1 MNIQKY
7 LRNLQHSLTKLSFY
21 TVMGKFTF
29 HLIKK
34 LTGIDIEQLQ
44 NDNEA
49 LLIKNQQLSFEV
61 KDANKEAT
69 YKRTQLTETQEE
81 LSLAQTELTQLQT
94 SIAEHQKE
102 ISHLQT
108 EISRLQSDKATGLEK
123 MQYSEQEIVSRD
135 NDIQQLK
142 NQLADSER
150 QKEVLATNKK
160 ELEAK
165 LAESDKQ
172 KETIAASKKELEEKL
187 TEAEKQKETIAAGKK
202 ELEAKL
208 AEAEKQKEIITASK
222 KELEAKLTE
231 AEKQKE
237 TIATSKKELEEKLA
251 EADKQKETIATS
263 KKELEEKLAESDKQ
277 KETIAAGKK
286 ELEEKLTEAE
296 QQKETIAASKKELE
310 EKLTEAEKQKETIA
324 TSKKEL
330 EEKLAE
336 ADKQKETIT
345 VSKKELE
352 EKLAE
357 VEKQKEILEANKKEL
372 EEQSEKSSQDLAK
385 NYTALQRE
393 LSETQEK
400 LDAIQSENSTLKSNL
415 SELQKKMHLLL
426 EEKEQLI
433 HEKEQMQTPQPES
446 DKKEQPLPQPENE
459 KVTAEPE
466 TPQKEEEQQPHSSD
480 ILEAYQEM
488 KARLEES
495 TLHYPYTRITSET
508 NGCQYIYESRTLQL
522 KAELFIWGVEGKEVV
537 LEENHF
543 IPYNEIAKIEG
554 LETPFATDVMTCD
567 FSEEGNGEEVA
578 EALLMAICCYHPIH
592 ITYRDKN
599 GRISERNLYWICF
612 QPQGISSV
620 RLPYEKIFRDMFDG
634 EIDTDHIMAMC
645 AHTPVPRIFII
656 NQILSIQIYDAF
668 VTTRKGIDTQIDG
681 MYYAVLASQSEAADM
696 IYKCLPEQFKKL
708 PAVISYRAHYWMLE
722 GDYQK
727 AMKLYL
733 SFAPDTEVEKG
744 KTWAAMNIANFDKF
758 IDNDVEAERFLQ
770 LKEAL
775 KEEGWPI

>member
-1 MNIQKY
+1 
-7 LRNLQHSLTKLSFY
+7 
-21 TVMGKFTF
+21 MGKFTF

-150 QKEVLATNKK
+150 QKEVLATDKK

-165 LAESDKQ
+165 LTEADKQ
-172 KETIAASKKELEEKL
+172 KETIAASKKELEAKLTEVEKQKETIAASKKELEAKL

-208 AEAEKQKEIITASK
+208 AEAEKQKETIATGK
-222 KELEAKLTE
+222 KELEARLTE

-237 TIATSKKELEEKLA
+237 TIAA
-251 EADKQKETIATS
+251 
-263 KKELEEKLAESDKQ
+263 
-277 KETIAAGKK
+277 
-286 ELEEKLTEAE
+286 
-296 QQKETIAASKKELE
+296 
-310 EKLTEAEKQKETIA
+310 
-324 TSKKEL
+324 
-330 EEKLAE
+330 
-336 ADKQKETIT
+336 
-345 VSKKELE
+345 SKKELE

-393 LSETQEK
+393 LSKTQEK

-446 DKKEQPLPQPENE
+446 DKEEQPLPQPENE

>member
-1 MNIQKY
+1 
-7 LRNLQHSLTKLSFY
+7 
-21 TVMGKFTF
+21 MGKFTF

-150 QKEVLATNKK
+150 QKEVLATDKK
-160 ELEAK
+160 ELEA
-165 LAESDKQ
+165 
-172 KETIAASKKELEEKL
+172 
-187 TEAEKQKETIAAGKK
+187 
-202 ELEAKL
+202 
-208 AEAEKQKEIITASK
+208 
-222 KELEAKLTE
+222 
-231 AEKQKE
+231 
-237 TIATSKKELEEKLA
+237 
-251 EADKQKETIATS
+251 
-263 KKELEEKLAESDKQ
+263 KLAESDKQ

-296 QQKETIAASKKELE
+296 KQKEIITASKKELE
-310 EKLTEAEKQKETIA
+310 EKLTEAEKLKETITASKKELEAKLTEAEKQKETIA
-324 TSKKEL
+324 ASKKEL
-330 EEKLAE
+330 EARLTEAE
-336 ADKQKETIT
+336 KQKETIT
-345 VSKKELE
+345 ASKKELE

-400 LDAIQSENSTLKSNL
+400 LDAIQSENSTLKANL

-433 HEKEQMQTPQPES
+433 HEKEQMQTAQPES
-446 DKKEQPLPQPENE
+446 DKEEQPLPQPENE

-645 AHTPVPRIFII
+645 AHIPVPRIFII

-722 GDYQK
+722 GNYQK

>member
-1 MNIQKY
+1 
-7 LRNLQHSLTKLSFY
+7 
-21 TVMGKFTF
+21 MGKFTF

-142 NQLADSER
+142 NQLANSER
-150 QKEVLATNKK
+150 QKEVLST
-160 ELEAK
+160 
-165 LAESDKQ
+165 D
-172 KETIAASKKELEEKL
+172 KKELEE
-187 TEAEKQKETIAAGKK
+187 
-202 ELEAKL
+202 KL
-208 AEAEKQKEIITASK
+208 AEAEKQKETITASK

-237 TIATSKKELEEKLA
+237 TIA
-251 EADKQKETIATS
+251 
-263 KKELEEKLAESDKQ
+263 
-277 KETIAAGKK
+277 
-286 ELEEKLTEAE
+286 
-296 QQKETIAASKKELE
+296 ASKKELE
-310 EKLTEAEKQKETIA
+310 EKLT
-324 TSKKEL
+324 
-330 EEKLAE
+330 
-336 ADKQKETIT
+336 
-345 VSKKELE
+345 
-352 EKLAE
+352 E

-400 LDAIQSENSTLKSNL
+400 LDAIQSENSTLKANL

-433 HEKEQMQTPQPES
+433 HEKEQMQTAQPES
-446 DKKEQPLPQPENE
+446 DKEEQPLPQPENE
-459 KVTAEPE
+459 KVTAEPK

-522 KAELFIWGVEGKEVV
+522 KAELFIWGVEGKEVA

-554 LETPFATDVMTCD
+554 METPFATDVMTCD

-645 AHTPVPRIFII
+645 AHTPVPRIFTI

>member
-1 MNIQKY
+1 
-7 LRNLQHSLTKLSFY
+7 
-21 TVMGKFTF
+21 MGKFTF

-150 QKEVLATNKK
+150 QKEVLATDKK

-165 LAESDKQ
+165 LAEAD
-172 KETIAASKKELEEKL
+172 
-187 TEAEKQKETIAAGKK
+187 KQKETIAAGKK

-208 AEAEKQKEIITASK
+208 AEAEKQKETIAASKKELEEKLTEAEKLKETITASK

-237 TIATSKKELEEKLA
+237 TIA
-251 EADKQKETIATS
+251 
-263 KKELEEKLAESDKQ
+263 
-277 KETIAAGKK
+277 
-286 ELEEKLTEAE
+286 
-296 QQKETIAASKKELE
+296 ASKKELE
-310 EKLTEAEKQKETIA
+310 ARLTEAEKQKGTIA
-324 TSKKEL
+324 
-330 EEKLAE
+330 A
-336 ADKQKETIT
+336 
-345 VSKKELE
+345 SKKELE

-433 HEKEQMQTPQPES
+433 HEKEQMQTAQPES
-446 DKKEQPLPQPENE
+446 DKEEQPLPQPENE

-554 LETPFATDVMTCD
+554 METPFATDVMTCD

>member
-1 MNIQKY
+1 
-7 LRNLQHSLTKLSFY
+7 
-21 TVMGKFTF
+21 MGKFTF

-102 ISHLQT
+102 ISLLQT

-150 QKEVLATNKK
+150 QKEVLATDKK
-160 ELEAK
+160 ELEA
-165 LAESDKQ
+165 
-172 KETIAASKKELEEKL
+172 
-187 TEAEKQKETIAAGKK
+187 
-202 ELEAKL
+202 
-208 AEAEKQKEIITASK
+208 
-222 KELEAKLTE
+222 
-231 AEKQKE
+231 
-237 TIATSKKELEEKLA
+237 
-251 EADKQKETIATS
+251 
-263 KKELEEKLAESDKQ
+263 
-277 KETIAAGKK
+277 
-286 ELEEKLTEAE
+286 
-296 QQKETIAASKKELE
+296 
-310 EKLTEAEKQKETIA
+310 
-324 TSKKEL
+324 
-330 EEKLAE
+330 
-336 ADKQKETIT
+336 
-345 VSKKELE
+345 
-352 EKLAE
+352 KLAE

-400 LDAIQSENSTLKSNL
+400 LDAIQSENSTLKANL

-433 HEKEQMQTPQPES
+433 HEKEQMQTAQPES
-446 DKKEQPLPQPENE
+446 DKEEQPLPQPENE

-722 GDYQK
+722 GNYQK

>member
-1 MNIQKY
+1 
-7 LRNLQHSLTKLSFY
+7 
-21 TVMGKFTF
+21 MGKFTF

-150 QKEVLATNKK
+150 QKEVLATDKK

-172 KETIAASKKELEEKL
+172 KETIVAS
-187 TEAEKQKETIAAGKK
+187 KK

-208 AEAEKQKEIITASK
+208 AEAEKLKETITASK

-237 TIATSKKELEEKLA
+237 TIA
-251 EADKQKETIATS
+251 
-263 KKELEEKLAESDKQ
+263 
-277 KETIAAGKK
+277 
-286 ELEEKLTEAE
+286 
-296 QQKETIAASKKELE
+296 ASKKELE
-310 EKLTEAEKQKETIA
+310 ARLTEAEKQKETIA
-324 TSKKEL
+324 
-330 EEKLAE
+330 A
-336 ADKQKETIT
+336 
-345 VSKKELE
+345 SKKELE

-393 LSETQEK
+393 LSKTQEK
-400 LDAIQSENSTLKSNL
+400 LDAIQSENSTLKANL

-433 HEKEQMQTPQPES
+433 HEKEQMQTAQPES
-446 DKKEQPLPQPENE
+446 DKEEQPLPQPENE

-681 MYYAVLASQSEAADM
+681 MYYAVLTSQSEAADM

>member
-1 MNIQKY
+1 
-7 LRNLQHSLTKLSFY
+7 
-21 TVMGKFTF
+21 MGKFTF

-123 MQYSEQEIVSRD
+123 MQYSEQEIFSRD

-150 QKEVLATNKK
+150 QKEVLATDKK

-165 LAESDKQ
+165 LAESDKQKETIAAGKKELEEKLAEADKQKEIITASKKELEAKLTEAEKQKETIAAGKKELEEKLAEAEQQKETIVASKKELEEKLTEAEKQ

-187 TEAEKQKETIAAGKK
+187 TEAEKQKETIAVGKK
-202 ELEAKL
+202 ELEAR
-208 AEAEKQKEIITASK
+208 
-222 KELEAKLTE
+222 LTE
-231 AEKQKE
+231 AEKQIE
-237 TIATSKKELEEKLA
+237 TIATSKKELEA
-251 EADKQKETIATS
+251 R
-263 KKELEEKLAESDKQ
+263 
-277 KETIAAGKK
+277 
-286 ELEEKLTEAE
+286 LTEAE
-296 QQKETIAASKKELE
+296 KQKETIAASKKELE
-310 EKLTEAEKQKETIA
+310 A
-324 TSKKEL
+324 
-330 EEKLAE
+330 
-336 ADKQKETIT
+336 
-345 VSKKELE
+345 
-352 EKLAE
+352 KLAE

-393 LSETQEK
+393 LSKTQEK

-446 DKKEQPLPQPENE
+446 DKEEQPLPQPENE

>member
-1 MNIQKY
+1 
-7 LRNLQHSLTKLSFY
+7 
-21 TVMGKFTF
+21 MGKFTF

-142 NQLADSER
+142 NQLANSER
-150 QKEVLATNKK
+150 QKEVLSTDKKELEEKLAEAEKQKETITASKK

-165 LAESDKQ
+165 LAEAEKQ

-208 AEAEKQKEIITASK
+208 AEV
-222 KELEAKLTE
+222 
-231 AEKQKE
+231 
-237 TIATSKKELEEKLA
+237 
-251 EADKQKETIATS
+251 
-263 KKELEEKLAESDKQ
+263 
-277 KETIAAGKK
+277 
-286 ELEEKLTEAE
+286 E

-310 EKLTEAEKQKETIA
+310 EKLAEAEKQKETIA
-324 TSKKEL
+324 ASKKEL
-330 EEKLAE
+330 EEKL
-336 ADKQKETIT
+336 T
-345 VSKKELE
+345 
-352 EKLAE
+352 E

-372 EEQSEKSSQDLAK
+372 EEQSEKSSQDLTK

-393 LSETQEK
+393 LSKTQEK
-400 LDAIQSENSTLKSNL
+400 LDAIQSENSTLKASL

-446 DKKEQPLPQPENE
+446 DKEEQPLPQPENE
-459 KVTAEPE
+459 KVTTEPE

-722 GDYQK
+722 GNYQK

>member
-1 MNIQKY
+1 
-7 LRNLQHSLTKLSFY
+7 
-21 TVMGKFTF
+21 MGKFTF

-102 ISHLQT
+102 ISLLQT

-150 QKEVLATNKK
+150 QKEVLATDKK
-160 ELEAK
+160 ELEA
-165 LAESDKQ
+165 
-172 KETIAASKKELEEKL
+172 
-187 TEAEKQKETIAAGKK
+187 
-202 ELEAKL
+202 
-208 AEAEKQKEIITASK
+208 
-222 KELEAKLTE
+222 
-231 AEKQKE
+231 
-237 TIATSKKELEEKLA
+237 
-251 EADKQKETIATS
+251 
-263 KKELEEKLAESDKQ
+263 KLAESDKQ

-296 QQKETIAASKKELE
+296 KQKEIITASKKELEEKLTEAEKLKETITASKKELE
-310 EKLTEAEKQKETIA
+310 EKLTEAEKQKETITA
-324 TSKKEL
+324 SKKEL
-330 EEKLAE
+330 EARLTE
-336 ADKQKETIT
+336 AAKQKETIT
-345 VSKKELE
+345 ASKKELE

-400 LDAIQSENSTLKSNL
+400 LDAIQSENSTLKANL

-433 HEKEQMQTPQPES
+433 HEKEQMQTAQPES
-446 DKKEQPLPQPENE
+446 DKEEQPLPQPENE

-722 GDYQK
+722 GNYQK

-775 KEEGWPI
+775 KEEGCLSNSPTPHNRALSLQRESWR

>member
-1 MNIQKY
+1 M
-7 LRNLQHSLTKLSFY
+7 
-21 TVMGKFTF
+21 
-29 HLIKK
+29 
-34 LTGIDIEQLQ
+34 
-44 NDNEA
+44 
-49 LLIKNQQLSFEV
+49 
-61 KDANKEAT
+61 
-69 YKRTQLTETQEE
+69 
-81 LSLAQTELTQLQT
+81 
-94 SIAEHQKE
+94 
-102 ISHLQT
+102 
-108 EISRLQSDKATGLEK
+108 
-123 MQYSEQEIVSRD
+123 
-135 NDIQQLK
+135 
-142 NQLADSER
+142 
-150 QKEVLATNKK
+150 
-160 ELEAK
+160 
-165 LAESDKQ
+165 
-172 KETIAASKKELEEKL
+172 
-187 TEAEKQKETIAAGKK
+187 
-202 ELEAKL
+202 
-208 AEAEKQKEIITASK
+208 
-222 KELEAKLTE
+222 
-231 AEKQKE
+231 
-237 TIATSKKELEEKLA
+237 
-251 EADKQKETIATS
+251 
-263 KKELEEKLAESDKQ
+263 
-277 KETIAAGKK
+277 
-286 ELEEKLTEAE
+286 
-296 QQKETIAASKKELE
+296 
-310 EKLTEAEKQKETIA
+310 
-324 TSKKEL
+324 
-330 EEKLAE
+330 
-336 ADKQKETIT
+336 
-345 VSKKELE
+345 
-352 EKLAE
+352 
-357 VEKQKEILEANKKEL
+357 
-372 EEQSEKSSQDLAK
+372 
-385 NYTALQRE
+385 QRE

-400 LDAIQSENSTLKSNL
+400 LDAIQSENSTLKANL

>member
-1 MNIQKY
+1 
-7 LRNLQHSLTKLSFY
+7 
-21 TVMGKFTF
+21 MGKFTF

-142 NQLADSER
+142 NQLADSEK
-150 QKEVLATNKK
+150 QKEVLATDKK

-165 LAESDKQ
+165 LAEANKQKETIAASKKELEAKLTEAEKQKETIATGKKELEEKLAEADKQKETIATSKKELEAKLAEAEKQ

-187 TEAEKQKETIAAGKK
+187 TEAEKQKETIAA
-202 ELEAKL
+202 
-208 AEAEKQKEIITASK
+208 
-222 KELEAKLTE
+222 
-231 AEKQKE
+231 
-237 TIATSKKELEEKLA
+237 
-251 EADKQKETIATS
+251 
-263 KKELEEKLAESDKQ
+263 
-277 KETIAAGKK
+277 
-286 ELEEKLTEAE
+286 
-296 QQKETIAASKKELE
+296 
-310 EKLTEAEKQKETIA
+310 
-324 TSKKEL
+324 
-330 EEKLAE
+330 
-336 ADKQKETIT
+336 
-345 VSKKELE
+345 SKKELE

-372 EEQSEKSSQDLAK
+372 EEQSERSSQDLAK

-400 LDAIQSENSTLKSNL
+400 LDAIQSENSTLKANL

>member
-1 MNIQKY
+1 
-7 LRNLQHSLTKLSFY
+7 
-21 TVMGKFTF
+21 MGKFTF

-142 NQLADSER
+142 NQLANSER
-150 QKEVLATNKK
+150 QKEVLST
-160 ELEAK
+160 
-165 LAESDKQ
+165 D
-172 KETIAASKKELEEKL
+172 KKELEE
-187 TEAEKQKETIAAGKK
+187 
-202 ELEAKL
+202 KL
-208 AEAEKQKEIITASK
+208 AEAEKQKETITASK
-222 KELEAKLTE
+222 KELEAKL
-231 AEKQKE
+231 AEV
-237 TIATSKKELEEKLA
+237 
-251 EADKQKETIATS
+251 
-263 KKELEEKLAESDKQ
+263 
-277 KETIAAGKK
+277 
-286 ELEEKLTEAE
+286 E

-310 EKLTEAEKQKETIA
+310 EKLT
-324 TSKKEL
+324 
-330 EEKLAE
+330 
-336 ADKQKETIT
+336 
-345 VSKKELE
+345 
-352 EKLAE
+352 E

-372 EEQSEKSSQDLAK
+372 EEQSEKSSQDLTK

-393 LSETQEK
+393 LSKTQEK
-400 LDAIQSENSTLKSNL
+400 LDAIQSENSTLKASL

-446 DKKEQPLPQPENE
+446 DKEEQPLPQPENE
-459 KVTAEPE
+459 KVTTEPE

-554 LETPFATDVMTCD
+554 METPFATDVMTCD

-722 GDYQK
+722 SDYQK

>member
-1 MNIQKY
+1 
-7 LRNLQHSLTKLSFY
+7 
-21 TVMGKFTF
+21 MGKFTF

-150 QKEVLATNKK
+150 QKEVLATDKK
-160 ELEAK
+160 ELEA
-165 LAESDKQ
+165 
-172 KETIAASKKELEEKL
+172 
-187 TEAEKQKETIAAGKK
+187 
-202 ELEAKL
+202 
-208 AEAEKQKEIITASK
+208 
-222 KELEAKLTE
+222 
-231 AEKQKE
+231 
-237 TIATSKKELEEKLA
+237 
-251 EADKQKETIATS
+251 
-263 KKELEEKLAESDKQ
+263 KLAESDKQ

-296 QQKETIAASKKELE
+296 KLKETITASKKELEAKLTEAEKQKETIAASKKELE
-310 EKLTEAEKQKETIA
+310 ARLTEAEKQKETITA
-324 TSKKEL
+324 
-330 EEKLAE
+330 
-336 ADKQKETIT
+336 
-345 VSKKELE
+345 SKKELE

-400 LDAIQSENSTLKSNL
+400 LDAIQSENSTLKANL

-433 HEKEQMQTPQPES
+433 HEKEQMQTAQPES
-446 DKKEQPLPQPENE
+446 DKEEQPLPQPENE

-722 GDYQK
+722 GNYQK

>member
-1 MNIQKY
+1 
-7 LRNLQHSLTKLSFY
+7 
-21 TVMGKFTF
+21 MGKFTF

-150 QKEVLATNKK
+150 QKEVLAT
-160 ELEAK
+160 
-165 LAESDKQ
+165 D
-172 KETIAASKKELEEKL
+172 
-187 TEAEKQKETIAAGKK
+187 
-202 ELEAKL
+202 
-208 AEAEKQKEIITASK
+208 K

-237 TIATSKKELEEKLA
+237 TITASKKELEA
-251 EADKQKETIATS
+251 
-263 KKELEEKLAESDKQ
+263 KLAESDKQ

-296 QQKETIAASKKELE
+296 KQKEIITASKKELEEKLTEAEKQKETIAASKKELE
-310 EKLTEAEKQKETIA
+310 EKLTEAEKLKETITASKKELEAKLTEAEKQKETIA
-324 TSKKEL
+324 ASKKEL
-330 EEKLAE
+330 EARLTEAE
-336 ADKQKETIT
+336 KQKETIAA
-345 VSKKELE
+345 SKKELE

-393 LSETQEK
+393 LSKTQEK
-400 LDAIQSENSTLKSNL
+400 LDAIQSENSTLKANL

-446 DKKEQPLPQPENE
+446 DKEEQPLPQPENE

>member
-1 MNIQKY
+1 
-7 LRNLQHSLTKLSFY
+7 
-21 TVMGKFTF
+21 MGKFTF

-150 QKEVLATNKK
+150 QKEVLAT
-160 ELEAK
+160 
-165 LAESDKQ
+165 D
-172 KETIAASKKELEEKL
+172 
-187 TEAEKQKETIAAGKK
+187 
-202 ELEAKL
+202 
-208 AEAEKQKEIITASK
+208 K

-237 TIATSKKELEEKLA
+237 TITASKKELEA
-251 EADKQKETIATS
+251 
-263 KKELEEKLAESDKQ
+263 KLAESDKQ

-296 QQKETIAASKKELE
+296 KQKEIITASKKELE

-324 TSKKEL
+324 ASKKEL
-330 EEKLAE
+330 EAKLTEAE
-336 ADKQKETIT
+336 KQKETIAASKKELEARLT
-345 VSKKELE
+345 EAEKQKETIAASKKELE

-400 LDAIQSENSTLKSNL
+400 LDAIQSENSTLKANL

-446 DKKEQPLPQPENE
+446 DKEEQPLPQPENE

-668 VTTRKGIDTQIDG
+668 VTTRKGIDIQIDG

>member
-1 MNIQKY
+1 
-7 LRNLQHSLTKLSFY
+7 
-21 TVMGKFTF
+21 MGKFTF

-150 QKEVLATNKK
+150 QKEVLATDKK

-165 LAESDKQ
+165 LAEADKQ
-172 KETIAASKKELEEKL
+172 KETIAASKKELEAKL

-208 AEAEKQKEIITASK
+208 AEAEKQKETIATGK
-222 KELEAKLTE
+222 KELEARLTE

-237 TIATSKKELEEKLA
+237 TITA
-251 EADKQKETIATS
+251 
-263 KKELEEKLAESDKQ
+263 
-277 KETIAAGKK
+277 
-286 ELEEKLTEAE
+286 
-296 QQKETIAASKKELE
+296 
-310 EKLTEAEKQKETIA
+310 
-324 TSKKEL
+324 
-330 EEKLAE
+330 
-336 ADKQKETIT
+336 
-345 VSKKELE
+345 SKKELE

-433 HEKEQMQTPQPES
+433 HEKEQMQTAQPES
-446 DKKEQPLPQPENE
+446 DKEEQPLPQPENE

-758 IDNDVEAERFLQ
+758 IDNDVEADKFLQ

>member
-1 MNIQKY
+1 
-7 LRNLQHSLTKLSFY
+7 
-21 TVMGKFTF
+21 MGKFTF

-150 QKEVLATNKK
+150 QKEVLATDKK

-172 KETIAASKKELEEKL
+172 KETIA
-187 TEAEKQKETIAAGKK
+187 
-202 ELEAKL
+202 
-208 AEAEKQKEIITASK
+208 ASK

-251 EADKQKETIATS
+251 ESDKQKEIITAS
-263 KKELEEKLAESDKQ
+263 KKELEA
-277 KETIAAGKK
+277 
-286 ELEEKLTEAE
+286 KLTEAE
-296 QQKETIAASKKELE
+296 KQKETIAASKKELE
-310 EKLTEAEKQKETIA
+310 EKLTEAEKQKETITA
-324 TSKKEL
+324 
-330 EEKLAE
+330 
-336 ADKQKETIT
+336 
-345 VSKKELE
+345 SKKELE

-372 EEQSEKSSQDLAK
+372 EKQSEKSSQDLAK

-400 LDAIQSENSTLKSNL
+400 LDAIQSENSTLKANL

-433 HEKEQMQTPQPES
+433 HEKEQMQTAQPES
-446 DKKEQPLPQPENE
+446 DKEEQPLPQPENE

-645 AHTPVPRIFII
+645 AHTPVPRIFTI

>member
-1 MNIQKY
+1 
-7 LRNLQHSLTKLSFY
+7 
-21 TVMGKFTF
+21 MGKFTF

-150 QKEVLATNKK
+150 QKEVLATDKKELEAKLTEAEKQKETITASKK

-172 KETIAASKKELEEKL
+172 KETIAASKKELE
-187 TEAEKQKETIAAGKK
+187 
-202 ELEAKL
+202 
-208 AEAEKQKEIITASK
+208 
-222 KELEAKLTE
+222 AKLTE
-231 AEKQKE
+231 AE
-237 TIATSKKELEEKLA
+237 
-251 EADKQKETIATS
+251 
-263 KKELEEKLAESDKQ
+263 KQ

-296 QQKETIAASKKELE
+296 KQKEIITASKKELE
-310 EKLTEAEKQKETIA
+310 EKLTEAEKQKETIVA
-324 TSKKEL
+324 SKKEL

-336 ADKQKETIT
+336 AEKQKETIAA
-345 VSKKELE
+345 SKKELE

-393 LSETQEK
+393 LSKTQEK

-446 DKKEQPLPQPENE
+446 DKEEQPLPQPENE

-733 SFAPDTEVEKG
+733 SFAPNTEVEKG

>member
-1 MNIQKY
+1 
-7 LRNLQHSLTKLSFY
+7 
-21 TVMGKFTF
+21 MGKFTF

-150 QKEVLATNKK
+150 QKEVLATDKK

-165 LAESDKQ
+165 LTEAEKQKETITASKKELEAKLTETEKQ

-187 TEAEKQKETIAAGKK
+187 TEAEKQKETIATGKK
-202 ELEAKL
+202 ELE
-208 AEAEKQKEIITASK
+208 E
-222 KELEAKLTE
+222 KLTE

-237 TIATSKKELEEKLA
+237 TITA
-251 EADKQKETIATS
+251 S

-277 KETIAAGKK
+277 KEIIT
-286 ELEEKLTEAE
+286 
-296 QQKETIAASKKELE
+296 ASKKELE

-324 TSKKEL
+324 ASKKEL
-330 EEKLAE
+330 EAKLAE
-336 ADKQKETIT
+336 VEKQKETIAA
-345 VSKKELE
+345 SKKELE

-433 HEKEQMQTPQPES
+433 HEKEQMQTAQPES
-446 DKKEQPLPQPENE
+446 DKEEQPLPQPENE
-459 KVTAEPE
+459 KVTTKPE

-554 LETPFATDVMTCD
+554 METPFATDVMTCD

>member
-1 MNIQKY
+1 
-7 LRNLQHSLTKLSFY
+7 
-21 TVMGKFTF
+21 MGKFTF

-150 QKEVLATNKK
+150 QKEVLATDKKELEAKLTEAEKQKETITASKK

-172 KETIAASKKELEEKL
+172 KETIAA
-187 TEAEKQKETIAAGKK
+187 GKK

-208 AEAEKQKEIITASK
+208 AEA
-222 KELEAKLTE
+222 
-231 AEKQKE
+231 
-237 TIATSKKELEEKLA
+237 
-251 EADKQKETIATS
+251 
-263 KKELEEKLAESDKQ
+263 
-277 KETIAAGKK
+277 
-286 ELEEKLTEAE
+286 
-296 QQKETIAASKKELE
+296 
-310 EKLTEAEKQKETIA
+310 
-324 TSKKEL
+324 
-330 EEKLAE
+330 
-336 ADKQKETIT
+336 
-345 VSKKELE
+345 
-352 EKLAE
+352 
-357 VEKQKEILEANKKEL
+357 EKQKEILEANKKEL

-400 LDAIQSENSTLKSNL
+400 LDAIQSENSTLKANL

-433 HEKEQMQTPQPES
+433 HEKEQMQTAQPES
-446 DKKEQPLPQPENE
+446 DKEEQPLPQPENE

-567 FSEEGNGEEVA
+567 FSEKGNGEEVA

-722 GDYQK
+722 GNYQK

-775 KEEGWPI
+775 KEEGWSI

>member
-1 MNIQKY
+1 
-7 LRNLQHSLTKLSFY
+7 
-21 TVMGKFTF
+21 MGKFTF

-142 NQLADSER
+142 NQLADSEK
-150 QKEVLATNKK
+150 QKEVLATDKKELEAKLAEADKQKETIAASKK

-172 KETIAASKKELEEKL
+172 KETITASKKELEEKL

-208 AEAEKQKEIITASK
+208 AEAEKLKETITASK

-237 TIATSKKELEEKLA
+237 TIA
-251 EADKQKETIATS
+251 
-263 KKELEEKLAESDKQ
+263 
-277 KETIAAGKK
+277 AGKK
-286 ELEEKLTEAE
+286 ELEAKLA
-296 QQKETIAASKKELE
+296 
-310 EKLTEAEKQKETIA
+310 EAEKQKETIA
-324 TSKKEL
+324 
-330 EEKLAE
+330 A
-336 ADKQKETIT
+336 
-345 VSKKELE
+345 SKKELE

-446 DKKEQPLPQPENE
+446 DKEEQPLPQPENE

-466 TPQKEEEQQPHSSD
+466 TPQKEEEQQSHSSD

-668 VTTRKGIDTQIDG
+668 VTTRKGIDIQIDG

-758 IDNDVEAERFLQ
+758 IDNDVEAEKFLQ

>member
-1 MNIQKY
+1 
-7 LRNLQHSLTKLSFY
+7 
-21 TVMGKFTF
+21 MGKFTF

-142 NQLADSER
+142 NQLANSER
-150 QKEVLATNKK
+150 QKEVLST
-160 ELEAK
+160 
-165 LAESDKQ
+165 D
-172 KETIAASKKELEEKL
+172 KKELEE
-187 TEAEKQKETIAAGKK
+187 
-202 ELEAKL
+202 KL
-208 AEAEKQKEIITASK
+208 AEAEKQKETITA
-222 KELEAKLTE
+222 
-231 AEKQKE
+231 
-237 TIATSKKELEEKLA
+237 SKKELEEKLA
-251 EADKQKETIATS
+251 EADKQKETIAAS
-263 KKELEEKLAESDKQ
+263 KKELEEKLAEAEKQ
-277 KETIAAGKK
+277 KETITASKK
-286 ELEEKLTEAE
+286 ELEAKLAEVE

-310 EKLTEAEKQKETIA
+310 EKLAEAEKQKETIA
-324 TSKKEL
+324 ASKKEL
-330 EEKLAE
+330 EEKL
-336 ADKQKETIT
+336 T
-345 VSKKELE
+345 
-352 EKLAE
+352 E

-372 EEQSEKSSQDLAK
+372 EEQSEKSSQDLTK

-400 LDAIQSENSTLKSNL
+400 LDAIQSENSTLKASL

-446 DKKEQPLPQPENE
+446 DKEEQPLPQPENE
-459 KVTAEPE
+459 KVTTEPE

-554 LETPFATDVMTCD
+554 METPFATDVMTCD

-722 GDYQK
+722 SDYQK

>member
-1 MNIQKY
+1 
-7 LRNLQHSLTKLSFY
+7 
-21 TVMGKFTF
+21 MGKFTF

-102 ISHLQT
+102 ISLLQT

-150 QKEVLATNKK
+150 QKEVLAT
-160 ELEAK
+160 
-165 LAESDKQ
+165 D
-172 KETIAASKKELEEKL
+172 
-187 TEAEKQKETIAAGKK
+187 
-202 ELEAKL
+202 
-208 AEAEKQKEIITASK
+208 
-222 KELEAKLTE
+222 
-231 AEKQKE
+231 
-237 TIATSKKELEEKLA
+237 
-251 EADKQKETIATS
+251 

-296 QQKETIAASKKELE
+296 
-310 EKLTEAEKQKETIA
+310 KQKEI
-324 TSKKEL
+324 
-330 EEKLAE
+330 
-336 ADKQKETIT
+336 IT
-345 VSKKELE
+345 ASKKELE

-400 LDAIQSENSTLKSNL
+400 LDAIQSENSTLKANL

-433 HEKEQMQTPQPES
+433 HEKEQMQTAQPES
-446 DKKEQPLPQPENE
+446 DKEEQPLPQPENE

-495 TLHYPYTRITSET
+495 TLHHPYTRITSET

-722 GDYQK
+722 GNYQK

>member
-1 MNIQKY
+1 
-7 LRNLQHSLTKLSFY
+7 
-21 TVMGKFTF
+21 MGKFTF

-102 ISHLQT
+102 ISLLQT

-150 QKEVLATNKK
+150 QKEVLATDKK
-160 ELEAK
+160 ELEA
-165 LAESDKQ
+165 
-172 KETIAASKKELEEKL
+172 
-187 TEAEKQKETIAAGKK
+187 
-202 ELEAKL
+202 
-208 AEAEKQKEIITASK
+208 
-222 KELEAKLTE
+222 
-231 AEKQKE
+231 
-237 TIATSKKELEEKLA
+237 
-251 EADKQKETIATS
+251 
-263 KKELEEKLAESDKQ
+263 KLAESDKQ

-296 QQKETIAASKKELE
+296 KQKEIITASKKELEEKLTEAEKQKETIVASKKELEAKLTEAEKQKETIAASKKELE
-310 EKLTEAEKQKETIA
+310 EKLTEAEQQKETIVA
-324 TSKKEL
+324 SKKEL

-336 ADKQKETIT
+336 ADKQKETIAA
-345 VSKKELE
+345 SKKELE
-352 EKLAE
+352 AKLAE

-400 LDAIQSENSTLKSNL
+400 LDAIQSENSTLKANL

-426 EEKEQLI
+426 EKKEQLI
-433 HEKEQMQTPQPES
+433 HEKEQMQTAQPES
-446 DKKEQPLPQPENE
+446 DKEEQPLPQPENE

-668 VTTRKGIDTQIDG
+668 VTTRKGIDIQIDG

-758 IDNDVEAERFLQ
+758 IDNDVEAEKFLQ

>member
-1 MNIQKY
+1 
-7 LRNLQHSLTKLSFY
+7 
-21 TVMGKFTF
+21 MGKFTF

-150 QKEVLATNKK
+150 QKEVLATDKKELEAKLTEAEKQKETITASKK

-165 LAESDKQ
+165 LAEAEKQ
-172 KETIAASKKELEEKL
+172 KETIAASKKELEE
-187 TEAEKQKETIAAGKK
+187 
-202 ELEAKL
+202 KL

-222 KELEAKLTE
+222 KELEARLTE
-231 AEKQKE
+231 A
-237 TIATSKKELEEKLA
+237 A
-251 EADKQKETIATS
+251 
-263 KKELEEKLAESDKQ
+263 
-277 KETIAAGKK
+277 
-286 ELEEKLTEAE
+286 
-296 QQKETIAASKKELE
+296 
-310 EKLTEAEKQKETIA
+310 
-324 TSKKEL
+324 
-330 EEKLAE
+330 
-336 ADKQKETIT
+336 KQKETIT
-345 VSKKELE
+345 ASKKELE

-400 LDAIQSENSTLKSNL
+400 LDAIQSENSTLKANL

-433 HEKEQMQTPQPES
+433 HEKEQMQTAQPES
-446 DKKEQPLPQPENE
+446 DKEEQPLPQPENE

-722 GDYQK
+722 GNYQK

>member
-1 MNIQKY
+1 
-7 LRNLQHSLTKLSFY
+7 
-21 TVMGKFTF
+21 MGKFTF

-150 QKEVLATNKK
+150 QKEVLATDKK
-160 ELEAK
+160 ELEA
-165 LAESDKQ
+165 
-172 KETIAASKKELEEKL
+172 KL
-187 TEAEKQKETIAAGKK
+187 TEAEKQKETITASKK

-237 TIATSKKELEEKLA
+237 TIA
-251 EADKQKETIATS
+251 
-263 KKELEEKLAESDKQ
+263 
-277 KETIAAGKK
+277 AGKK

-296 QQKETIAASKKELE
+296 KQKEIITASKKELE
-310 EKLTEAEKQKETIA
+310 EKLTEAEKQKETITA
-324 TSKKEL
+324 SKKEL
-330 EEKLAE
+330 EARLTE
-336 ADKQKETIT
+336 AAKQKETIT

-393 LSETQEK
+393 LSKTQEK

-433 HEKEQMQTPQPES
+433 HEKEQMQTAQPES
-446 DKKEQPLPQPENE
+446 DKEEQPLPQPENE

-758 IDNDVEAERFLQ
+758 IDNDVEADKFLQ

>member
-1 MNIQKY
+1 
-7 LRNLQHSLTKLSFY
+7 
-21 TVMGKFTF
+21 MGKFTF

-150 QKEVLATNKK
+150 QKEVLATDKK
-160 ELEAK
+160 ELEA
-165 LAESDKQ
+165 
-172 KETIAASKKELEEKL
+172 
-187 TEAEKQKETIAAGKK
+187 
-202 ELEAKL
+202 
-208 AEAEKQKEIITASK
+208 
-222 KELEAKLTE
+222 
-231 AEKQKE
+231 
-237 TIATSKKELEEKLA
+237 
-251 EADKQKETIATS
+251 
-263 KKELEEKLAESDKQ
+263 KLAESDKQ

-296 QQKETIAASKKELE
+296 
-310 EKLTEAEKQKETIA
+310 KQKEI
-324 TSKKEL
+324 
-330 EEKLAE
+330 
-336 ADKQKETIT
+336 IT
-345 VSKKELE
+345 ASKKELE

-400 LDAIQSENSTLKSNL
+400 LDAIQSENSTLKANL

-433 HEKEQMQTPQPES
+433 HEKEQMQTAQPES
-446 DKKEQPLPQPENE
+446 DKEEQPLPQPENE

-722 GDYQK
+722 GNYQK

>member
-1 MNIQKY
+1 
-7 LRNLQHSLTKLSFY
+7 
-21 TVMGKFTF
+21 MGKFTF

-150 QKEVLATNKK
+150 QKEVLAT
-160 ELEAK
+160 
-165 LAESDKQ
+165 D
-172 KETIAASKKELEEKL
+172 
-187 TEAEKQKETIAAGKK
+187 
-202 ELEAKL
+202 
-208 AEAEKQKEIITASK
+208 
-222 KELEAKLTE
+222 
-231 AEKQKE
+231 
-237 TIATSKKELEEKLA
+237 
-251 EADKQKETIATS
+251 

-296 QQKETIAASKKELE
+296 
-310 EKLTEAEKQKETIA
+310 KQKEI
-324 TSKKEL
+324 
-330 EEKLAE
+330 
-336 ADKQKETIT
+336 IT
-345 VSKKELE
+345 ASKKELE

-400 LDAIQSENSTLKSNL
+400 LDAIQSENSTLKANL

-433 HEKEQMQTPQPES
+433 HEKEQMQTAQPES
-446 DKKEQPLPQPENE
+446 DKEEQPLPQPENE

-722 GDYQK
+722 GNYQK

>member
-1 MNIQKY
+1 
-7 LRNLQHSLTKLSFY
+7 
-21 TVMGKFTF
+21 MGKFTF

-69 YKRTQLTETQEE
+69 YRRTQLTETQEE

-150 QKEVLATNKK
+150 QKEVLAT
-160 ELEAK
+160 
-165 LAESDKQ
+165 D
-172 KETIAASKKELEEKL
+172 
-187 TEAEKQKETIAAGKK
+187 KK

-208 AEAEKQKEIITASK
+208 AEANKQKETIAASK

-237 TIATSKKELEEKLA
+237 TIAAGKKELEEKLA
-251 EADKQKETIATS
+251 EADKQKETIATN

-277 KETIAAGKK
+277 KETIAVGKK
-286 ELEEKLTEAE
+286 ELEAKLAEAE
-296 QQKETIAASKKELE
+296 KQKETITASKKELE
-310 EKLTEAEKQKETIA
+310 EKLT
-324 TSKKEL
+324 
-330 EEKLAE
+330 
-336 ADKQKETIT
+336 
-345 VSKKELE
+345 
-352 EKLAE
+352 E

-400 LDAIQSENSTLKSNL
+400 LDAIQSENSTLKANL

-433 HEKEQMQTPQPES
+433 HEKEQMQTAQPES
-446 DKKEQPLPQPENE
+446 DKEEQPLPQPENE

-554 LETPFATDVMTCD
+554 METPFATDVMTCD

-744 KTWAAMNIANFDKF
+744 KTWAAMNIANFNKF

>member
-1 MNIQKY
+1 
-7 LRNLQHSLTKLSFY
+7 
-21 TVMGKFTF
+21 MGKFTF

-142 NQLADSER
+142 NQLANSER
-150 QKEVLATNKK
+150 QKEVLSTDKKELEEKLAEAEKQKETITASKK

-165 LAESDKQ
+165 LTEAEKQ
-172 KETIAASKKELEEKL
+172 KETIAASKKELEEKLTEAEKQKETIATAKKELEEKL

-208 AEAEKQKEIITASK
+208 AEV
-222 KELEAKLTE
+222 
-231 AEKQKE
+231 
-237 TIATSKKELEEKLA
+237 
-251 EADKQKETIATS
+251 
-263 KKELEEKLAESDKQ
+263 
-277 KETIAAGKK
+277 
-286 ELEEKLTEAE
+286 E
-296 QQKETIAASKKELE
+296 QQKETIAA
-310 EKLTEAEKQKETIA
+310 
-324 TSKKEL
+324 
-330 EEKLAE
+330 
-336 ADKQKETIT
+336 
-345 VSKKELE
+345 SKKELE

-372 EEQSEKSSQDLAK
+372 EEQSEKSSQDLTK

-393 LSETQEK
+393 LSKTQEK
-400 LDAIQSENSTLKSNL
+400 LDAIQSENSTLKASL

-446 DKKEQPLPQPENE
+446 DKEEQPLPQPENE

-554 LETPFATDVMTCD
+554 METPFATDVMTCD

-645 AHTPVPRIFII
+645 AHTPVPRIFTI

>member
-1 MNIQKY
+1 
-7 LRNLQHSLTKLSFY
+7 
-21 TVMGKFTF
+21 MGKFTF

-102 ISHLQT
+102 ISLLQT

-150 QKEVLATNKK
+150 QKEVLATDKK
-160 ELEAK
+160 ELEEK

-187 TEAEKQKETIAAGKK
+187 TEAEKQKETIAASKK
-202 ELEAKL
+202 ELEEKL
-208 AEAEKQKEIITASK
+208 TEAEKLKETITASK

-237 TIATSKKELEEKLA
+237 TIA
-251 EADKQKETIATS
+251 
-263 KKELEEKLAESDKQ
+263 
-277 KETIAAGKK
+277 
-286 ELEEKLTEAE
+286 
-296 QQKETIAASKKELE
+296 ASKKELE
-310 EKLTEAEKQKETIA
+310 ARLTEAEKQKETIA
-324 TSKKEL
+324 
-330 EEKLAE
+330 A
-336 ADKQKETIT
+336 
-345 VSKKELE
+345 SKKELE

-400 LDAIQSENSTLKSNL
+400 LDAIQSENSTLKANL

-433 HEKEQMQTPQPES
+433 HEKEQMQTAQPES
-446 DKKEQPLPQPENE
+446 DKEEQPLPQPENE

-722 GDYQK
+722 GNYQK

>member
-1 MNIQKY
+1 
-7 LRNLQHSLTKLSFY
+7 
-21 TVMGKFTF
+21 MGKFTF

-150 QKEVLATNKK
+150 QKEVLATDKKELEARLAEAEKQKETITAGKK

-172 KETIAASKKELEEKL
+172 KETIAASKKELE
-187 TEAEKQKETIAAGKK
+187 A
-202 ELEAKL
+202 
-208 AEAEKQKEIITASK
+208 
-222 KELEAKLTE
+222 
-231 AEKQKE
+231 
-237 TIATSKKELEEKLA
+237 
-251 EADKQKETIATS
+251 
-263 KKELEEKLAESDKQ
+263 
-277 KETIAAGKK
+277 
-286 ELEEKLTEAE
+286 
-296 QQKETIAASKKELE
+296 
-310 EKLTEAEKQKETIA
+310 
-324 TSKKEL
+324 
-330 EEKLAE
+330 
-336 ADKQKETIT
+336 
-345 VSKKELE
+345 
-352 EKLAE
+352 KLAE

-433 HEKEQMQTPQPES
+433 HEKEQMQTAQPES
-446 DKKEQPLPQPENE
+446 DKEEQPLPQPENE

-554 LETPFATDVMTCD
+554 METPFATDVMTCD

>member
-1 MNIQKY
+1 
-7 LRNLQHSLTKLSFY
+7 
-21 TVMGKFTF
+21 MGKFTF

-150 QKEVLATNKK
+150 QKEVLATDKK

-165 LAESDKQ
+165 LAEANKQ
-172 KETIAASKKELEEKL
+172 KETIAASKKELEAKL

-208 AEAEKQKEIITASK
+208 AEAEKQKETIT
-222 KELEAKLTE
+222 
-231 AEKQKE
+231 
-237 TIATSKKELEEKLA
+237 
-251 EADKQKETIATS
+251 
-263 KKELEEKLAESDKQ
+263 
-277 KETIAAGKK
+277 
-286 ELEEKLTEAE
+286 
-296 QQKETIAASKKELE
+296 ASKKELE

-324 TSKKEL
+324 ASKKELETRLTEAEKQKETIVASKKEL

-336 ADKQKETIT
+336 ADKQKETIAA
-345 VSKKELE
+345 SKKELE
-352 EKLAE
+352 AKLAE

-400 LDAIQSENSTLKSNL
+400 LDAIQSENSTLKANL

-426 EEKEQLI
+426 EKKEQLI
-433 HEKEQMQTPQPES
+433 HEKEQMQTAQPES
-446 DKKEQPLPQPENE
+446 DKEEQPLPQPENE

-668 VTTRKGIDTQIDG
+668 VTTRKGIDIQIDG

-758 IDNDVEAERFLQ
+758 IDNDVEAEKFLQ

>member
-1 MNIQKY
+1 
-7 LRNLQHSLTKLSFY
+7 
-21 TVMGKFTF
+21 MGKFTF

-150 QKEVLATNKK
+150 QKEVLATDKK

-165 LAESDKQ
+165 LAEANKQKETIAAGKKELEEKLTEAEKQKEIITASKKELEEKLTEAEKQ

-187 TEAEKQKETIAAGKK
+187 TEAEKLKET
-202 ELEAKL
+202 
-208 AEAEKQKEIITASK
+208 ITASK

-237 TIATSKKELEEKLA
+237 TIA
-251 EADKQKETIATS
+251 
-263 KKELEEKLAESDKQ
+263 
-277 KETIAAGKK
+277 
-286 ELEEKLTEAE
+286 
-296 QQKETIAASKKELE
+296 ASKKELE
-310 EKLTEAEKQKETIA
+310 ARLTEAEKQKETITA
-324 TSKKEL
+324 
-330 EEKLAE
+330 
-336 ADKQKETIT
+336 
-345 VSKKELE
+345 SKKELE

-400 LDAIQSENSTLKSNL
+400 LDAIQSENSTLKANL

-426 EEKEQLI
+426 EKKEQLI
-433 HEKEQMQTPQPES
+433 HEKEQMQTAQPES
-446 DKKEQPLPQPENE
+446 DKEEQPLPQPENE

-668 VTTRKGIDTQIDG
+668 VTTRKGIDIQIDG

-758 IDNDVEAERFLQ
+758 IDNDVEAEKFLQ

>member
-1 MNIQKY
+1 
-7 LRNLQHSLTKLSFY
+7 
-21 TVMGKFTF
+21 MGKFTF

-150 QKEVLATNKK
+150 QKEVLATDKK

-165 LAESDKQ
+165 LAEANKQ
-172 KETIAASKKELEEKL
+172 KETIAASKKELEAKLTEAEKQKETIAASKKELEARLTEAEKQKETITASKKELEEKL
-187 TEAEKQKETIAAGKK
+187 TEAEKQKETIAA
-202 ELEAKL
+202 
-208 AEAEKQKEIITASK
+208 
-222 KELEAKLTE
+222 
-231 AEKQKE
+231 
-237 TIATSKKELEEKLA
+237 
-251 EADKQKETIATS
+251 
-263 KKELEEKLAESDKQ
+263 
-277 KETIAAGKK
+277 
-286 ELEEKLTEAE
+286 
-296 QQKETIAASKKELE
+296 
-310 EKLTEAEKQKETIA
+310 
-324 TSKKEL
+324 
-330 EEKLAE
+330 
-336 ADKQKETIT
+336 
-345 VSKKELE
+345 SKKELE

-400 LDAIQSENSTLKSNL
+400 LDAIQSENSTLKANL

-433 HEKEQMQTPQPES
+433 HEKEQMQTAQPES
-446 DKKEQPLPQPENE
+446 DKEEQPLPQPENE

-722 GDYQK
+722 GNYQK

>member
-1 MNIQKY
+1 
-7 LRNLQHSLTKLSFY
+7 
-21 TVMGKFTF
+21 MGKFTF

-142 NQLADSER
+142 NQLANSER
-150 QKEVLATNKK
+150 QKEVLSTDKKELEEKLAEAEKQKETITASKKELEEKLAEADKQKETIAASKKELEEKLAEAEKQKETITASKK

-165 LAESDKQ
+165 LAEVEQQKETIAASKKELEEKLAEAEKQ

-187 TEAEKQKETIAAGKK
+187 TEAEKQKETI
-202 ELEAKL
+202 
-208 AEAEKQKEIITASK
+208 TASK
-222 KELEAKLTE
+222 KELEAKL
-231 AEKQKE
+231 AEV
-237 TIATSKKELEEKLA
+237 
-251 EADKQKETIATS
+251 
-263 KKELEEKLAESDKQ
+263 
-277 KETIAAGKK
+277 
-286 ELEEKLTEAE
+286 E

-310 EKLTEAEKQKETIA
+310 EKLAEAEKQKETIA
-324 TSKKEL
+324 ASKKEL
-330 EEKLAE
+330 EEKL
-336 ADKQKETIT
+336 T
-345 VSKKELE
+345 
-352 EKLAE
+352 E

-372 EEQSEKSSQDLAK
+372 EEQSEKSSQDLTK

-393 LSETQEK
+393 LSKTQEK
-400 LDAIQSENSTLKSNL
+400 LDAIQSENSTLKASL

-446 DKKEQPLPQPENE
+446 DKEEQPLPQPENE

-554 LETPFATDVMTCD
+554 METPFATDVMTCD

-645 AHTPVPRIFII
+645 AHTPVPRIFTI

>member
-1 MNIQKY
+1 
-7 LRNLQHSLTKLSFY
+7 
-21 TVMGKFTF
+21 MGKFTF

-142 NQLADSER
+142 NQLANSER
-150 QKEVLATNKK
+150 QKEVLSTDKK
-160 ELEAK
+160 ELEEK
-165 LAESDKQ
+165 LAEAEKQ
-172 KETIAASKKELEEKL
+172 KETITASKKELEAKL

-208 AEAEKQKEIITASK
+208 AEV
-222 KELEAKLTE
+222 
-231 AEKQKE
+231 
-237 TIATSKKELEEKLA
+237 
-251 EADKQKETIATS
+251 
-263 KKELEEKLAESDKQ
+263 
-277 KETIAAGKK
+277 
-286 ELEEKLTEAE
+286 E

-310 EKLTEAEKQKETIA
+310 EKLAEAEKQKETIA
-324 TSKKEL
+324 ASKKEL
-330 EEKLAE
+330 EEKL
-336 ADKQKETIT
+336 T
-345 VSKKELE
+345 
-352 EKLAE
+352 E

-372 EEQSEKSSQDLAK
+372 EEQSEKSSQDLTK

-393 LSETQEK
+393 LSKTQEK
-400 LDAIQSENSTLKSNL
+400 LDAIQSENSTLKASL

-446 DKKEQPLPQPENE
+446 DKEEQPLPQPENE

-554 LETPFATDVMTCD
+554 METPFATDVMTCD

-722 GDYQK
+722 SDYQK

>member
-1 MNIQKY
+1 
-7 LRNLQHSLTKLSFY
+7 
-21 TVMGKFTF
+21 MGKFTF

-142 NQLADSER
+142 NQLANSER
-150 QKEVLATNKK
+150 QKEVLSTDKK
-160 ELEAK
+160 ELEEK
-165 LAESDKQ
+165 LAEAEKQ
-172 KETIAASKKELEEKL
+172 KETITASKKELEEKLTEAGKQIETIAASKKELEEKL
-187 TEAEKQKETIAAGKK
+187 TEAEKQKETI
-202 ELEAKL
+202 
-208 AEAEKQKEIITASK
+208 TASK
-222 KELEAKLTE
+222 KELEARLTE
-231 AEKQKE
+231 A
-237 TIATSKKELEEKLA
+237 A
-251 EADKQKETIATS
+251 
-263 KKELEEKLAESDKQ
+263 
-277 KETIAAGKK
+277 
-286 ELEEKLTEAE
+286 
-296 QQKETIAASKKELE
+296 
-310 EKLTEAEKQKETIA
+310 
-324 TSKKEL
+324 
-330 EEKLAE
+330 
-336 ADKQKETIT
+336 KQKETIT
-345 VSKKELE
+345 ASKKELE

-400 LDAIQSENSTLKSNL
+400 LDAIQSENSTLKANL

-433 HEKEQMQTPQPES
+433 HEKEQMQTAQPES
-446 DKKEQPLPQPENE
+446 DKEEQPLPQPENE

-554 LETPFATDVMTCD
+554 METPFATDVMTCD

-722 GDYQK
+722 GNYQK

>member
-1 MNIQKY
+1 
-7 LRNLQHSLTKLSFY
+7 
-21 TVMGKFTF
+21 MGKFTF

-150 QKEVLATNKK
+150 QKEVLATDKK
-160 ELEAK
+160 ELEA
-165 LAESDKQ
+165 
-172 KETIAASKKELEEKL
+172 
-187 TEAEKQKETIAAGKK
+187 
-202 ELEAKL
+202 
-208 AEAEKQKEIITASK
+208 
-222 KELEAKLTE
+222 
-231 AEKQKE
+231 
-237 TIATSKKELEEKLA
+237 
-251 EADKQKETIATS
+251 
-263 KKELEEKLAESDKQ
+263 KLAESDKQ

-296 QQKETIAASKKELE
+296 KQKEIITASKKELE

-324 TSKKEL
+324 ASKKEL
-330 EEKLAE
+330 EEKL
-336 ADKQKETIT
+336 T
-345 VSKKELE
+345 
-352 EKLAE
+352 E

-400 LDAIQSENSTLKSNL
+400 LDAIQSENSTLKANL

-433 HEKEQMQTPQPES
+433 HEKEQMQTAQPES
-446 DKKEQPLPQPENE
+446 DKEEQPLPQPENE

-722 GDYQK
+722 GNYQK

>member
-1 MNIQKY
+1 
-7 LRNLQHSLTKLSFY
+7 
-21 TVMGKFTF
+21 MGKFTF

-142 NQLADSER
+142 NQLANSER
-150 QKEVLATNKK
+150 QKEVLATDKK

-165 LAESDKQ
+165 LTEAEKQKETITASKKELEAKLTEAEKQ
-172 KETIAASKKELEEKL
+172 KETIAASKKELEEKLTEAEKQKETIATAKKELEEKL

-208 AEAEKQKEIITASK
+208 AEV
-222 KELEAKLTE
+222 
-231 AEKQKE
+231 
-237 TIATSKKELEEKLA
+237 
-251 EADKQKETIATS
+251 
-263 KKELEEKLAESDKQ
+263 
-277 KETIAAGKK
+277 
-286 ELEEKLTEAE
+286 E

-310 EKLTEAEKQKETIA
+310 EKLT
-324 TSKKEL
+324 
-330 EEKLAE
+330 
-336 ADKQKETIT
+336 
-345 VSKKELE
+345 
-352 EKLAE
+352 E

-372 EEQSEKSSQDLAK
+372 EEQSEKSSQDLTK

-393 LSETQEK
+393 LSKTQEK
-400 LDAIQSENSTLKSNL
+400 LDAIQSENSTLKASL

-446 DKKEQPLPQPENE
+446 DKEEQPLPQPENE

-554 LETPFATDVMTCD
+554 METPFATDVMTCD

-645 AHTPVPRIFII
+645 AHTPVPRIFTI